1 MYVPKSEAMNRKIGM
16 FKPKNKGLEEEK
28 PIALKNY
35 YTGEIH
41 YDTLHTSVD
50 RVLLMKLVL
59 YCNRVK
65 AMLPKGNWAKNGD
78 KKLTS

>member
-1 MYVPKSEAMNRKIGM
+1 MWGVCAKIGTM
-16 FKPKNKGLEEEK
+16 FKTKNKGVEEEK

-50 RVLLMKLVL
+50 RV
-59 YCNRVK
+59 
-65 AMLPKGNWAKNGD
+65 
-78 KKLTS
+78 